1 MFYHILLNN
10 YVLTH
15 AEHDL
20 KDSDILPSSP
30 NQFSYALHII
40 VESQLSEETGISR
53 TPIRE
58 ALKQLSYEGII
69 TIIPNRGAFV
79 SNPTPDKIKSVF
91 ECKKVLEAAAI
102 KIACTNIT
110 DKELDVL
117 EDLYLQGAKAHAS
130 KDFYMFTKLNDEFH
144 MTIVRAS
151 KNSCYEKYV
160 NELIQRSNVYLFFY
174 DNFMFT
180 SADDSEALKGH
191 ARILALLKTGDVNGC
206 VEAIE
211 RHNQVT
217 LDQLSLNGII
227 Q

>member
-1 MFYHILLNN
+1 M
-10 YVLTH
+10 
-15 AEHDL
+15 
-20 KDSDILPSSP
+20 
-30 NQFSYALHII
+30 
-40 VESQLSEETGISR
+40 SEETGISR

>member
-1 MFYHILLNN
+1 MQEDKMQSKDHIYNLI
-10 YVLTH
+10 
-15 AEHDL
+15 
-20 KDSDILPSSP
+20 KDKIIRKELFP
-30 NQFSYALHII
+30 NTQI

-191 ARILALLKTGDVNGC
+191 ARILALLKAGDVNGC

-211 RHNQVT
+211 KHNQVT